1 MRKVCLMGAV
11 CLILLSTGAVWAASW
26 KVSMDNHDGDGNTN
40 GDGDLSYW
48 LNYSEGGGLS
58 PTFDADT
65 AGSEDGHTLS
75 FIHAEGDWG
84 RTLYFGVGDAGGL
97 DLSIE
102 NRGVCVVARAK
113 AEILS
118 GAPSLV
124 AIATDT
130 QVGYLG
136 WDSNNKISLQYING
150 TVAREE
156 TSTVN
161 YLNGGYNYFAL
172 CARQIGA
179 DTVWDIRVNGVLQ
192 SATQEASDDS
202 LHFWVGSCDGSD
214 GLKTAYF
221 GDRNGTDGDQNFVL
235 DSVRIGDWNTI
246 CPEPGSLLALAS
258 GMFGLAGLAIRRR
271 R

>member
-1 MRKVCLMGAV
+1 MRKVCLLGAV
-11 CLILLSTGAVWAASW
+11 CLILLSTGAAWAASW
-26 KVSMDNHDGDGNTN
+26 KVSMDNHDDDGNTN
-40 GDGDLSYW
+40 GDGDLSFWY
-48 LNYSEGGGLS
+48 NYSEGGGLS

-75 FIHAEGDWG
+75 FIHAEGNWG

-102 NRGVCVVARAK
+102 ERGVIATARAK
-113 AEILS
+113 ANILA
-118 GAPSLV
+118 GGPSLV

-130 QVGYLG
+130 QVGYVG
-136 WDSNNKISLQYING
+136 WGPENRISLQYING

-156 TSTVN
+156 TCTVN
-161 YLNGGYNYFAL
+161 YLDSAYHNFSIVAKV
-172 CARQIGA
+172 IGA
-179 DTVWDIRVNGVLQ
+179 DTVWDLSVDGVAQ
-192 SATQEASDDS
+192 SKTQEASDS
-202 LHFWVGSCDGSD
+202 SKHFYVGSLGGSD

-221 GDRNGTDGDQNFVL
+221 GDRNGTPGAQNFVL
-235 DSVRIGDWNTI
+235 DWVTIGDL
-246 CPEPGSLLALAS
+246 PEPGSLLALAS